1 MYGPRLQRLS
11 GKKTGRI
18 VGDLPGN
25 MLEFHDGCGMHF
37 GACRALDFEKA
48 KRWTMSQ
55 INSYGWTAD
64 FPAWRGEVVA
74 RFQDFLLR
82 KKGVA
87 VDRWRGLLRRLDE
100 SASFTQVSATLR
112 QVLRRLRRER
122 VATGAAVDVEVET
135 GDPADLEFE
144 TLCRQV
150 LESDRKTT
158 IENYSAYL
166 FTVDMQF

>member
-1 MYGPRLQRLS
+1 
-11 GKKTGRI
+11 
-18 VGDLPGN
+18 
-25 MLEFHDGCGMHF
+25 
-37 GACRALDFEKA
+37 
-48 KRWTMSQ
+48 MSQ

-87 VDRWRGLLRRLDE
+87 VDRWKGLLRRVEE
-100 SASFTQVSATLR
+100 SASFSQVSAALR

-122 VATGAAVDVEVET
+122 VAAGMVVDVDEVEA
-135 GDPADLEFE
+135 GEAVDLEFE
-144 TLCRQV
+144 TFCRQV
-150 LESDRKTT
+150 LESGRETS

-166 FTVDMQF
+166 FTVDMTL